1 MIRQPRSL
9 ARRLA
14 WRLALVVIAAVALAA
29 VAVGWRSV
37 VAVRNLDDTALQD
50 QARAIATHIAAGP
63 DGRPKLDLPRALD
76 DAFRSSHGDN
86 IFLVTTESGAALFES
101 GPDAQSVLSSLTP
114 ASPGLFRV
122 APSQRH
128 PDGMV
133 GYALRAG
140 PWTVMVAQGRE
151 QSEVLV
157 RGVLAELLSTGLAL
171 LAAIGTMA
179 VLIGVWTVRQG
190 LRPVRGAS
198 AAAAAIGPARPG
210 ARLPETDLPAEIAP
224 LVSAINQA
232 LARLESALAAQRRF
246 VGDAAHSLRTPLAV
260 LMARID
266 ALQDSTEAQHL
277 RQDADRMARLVGQML
292 QMARID
298 GVPLDISERVDLH
311 AVAME
316 AISALAP
323 LAVARQLDL
332 ELTGAPAGPIR
343 GNCAALVIALQNLI
357 ENALGHAPP
366 GSTVQVEL
374 TPSNTLR
381 VLDRGP
387 GVSEAEQAAIFERF
401 RRGRKPAGTAG
412 AGLGLAIVAEIVAA
426 HGGSAHVTAR
436 EGGGAAFELD
446 LRGAALV
453 APLPVGD
460 QGGNQSLTLSRGA
473 YRFAGGK
480 RGTAIP
486 GESSSRP
493 AGAEM

>member
-9 ARRLA
+9 AHQLA
-14 WRLALVVIAAVALAA
+14 WRLALVVIAAIALAA
-29 VAVGWRSV
+29 TAVGWRSV

-50 QARAIATHIAAGP
+50 QARAIAAHIATGP
-63 DGRPKLDLPRALD
+63 DGRPKLDLPRPLD

-86 IFLVTTESGAALFES
+86 IFLVTTASGAVVFAS
-101 GPDAQSVLSSLTP
+101 DPNAQSVLSSITP

-122 APSQRH
+122 APSQRY

-133 GYALRAG
+133 GYALTTG

-171 LAAIGTMA
+171 LAGIGTIA

-224 LVSAINQA
+224 LVSAVNQA

-266 ALQDSTEAQHL
+266 ALQDGMEAQHL

-323 LAVARQLDL
+323 LAVGRQLDL
-332 ELTGAPAGPIR
+332 ELTGAPGGSIR
-343 GNCAALVIALQNLI
+343 GNRTALVIALQNLI

-387 GVSEAEQAAIFERF
+387 GVPEAERAAIFERF
-401 RRGRKPAGTAG
+401 QRGRRPAGTTG
-412 AGLGLAIVAEIVAA
+412 AGLGLAIVAEIAAA
-426 HGGSAHVTAR
+426 HGGSAHVSAR
-436 EGGGAAFELD
+436 EDGGAVFELD
-446 LRGAALV
+446 LHGSAPV
-453 APLPVGD
+453 ATPPVGD
-460 QGGNQSLTLSRGA
+460 RSEDQSRTVLAPRNRHAPVNHTVYIR
-473 YRFAGGK
+473 R
-480 RGTAIP
+480 
-486 GESSSRP
+486 
-493 AGAEM
+493 

>member
-9 ARRLA
+9 VRRLA

-50 QARAIATHIAAGP
+50 QARAIAAHIAAGP
-63 DGRPKLDLPRALD
+63 DGRPKLDLPRPLD

-86 IFLVTTESGAALFES
+86 VFLVTTESGAALFAS

-122 APSQRH
+122 APSPRH

-133 GYALRAG
+133 GYALTTG

-157 RGVLAELLSTGLAL
+157 RGVLAELLSKGLAL
-171 LAAIGTMA
+171 LAVIGTMA

-198 AAAAAIGPARPG
+198 AAASAIGPARPG

-224 LVSAINQA
+224 LVSAVNQA
-232 LARLESALAAQRRF
+232 LARLESALVAQRRF

-266 ALQDSTEAQHL
+266 ALQDNGEAQHL
-277 RQDADRMARLVGQML
+277 RQDVDRMARLVGQML

-332 ELTGAPAGPIR
+332 ELTGAPAGLIR
-343 GNCAALVIALQNLI
+343 GNRAALVIALQNLI
-357 ENALGHAPP
+357 ENALGHAPT

-387 GVSEAEQAAIFERF
+387 GVPEAEQAVIFERF

-412 AGLGLAIVAEIVAA
+412 AGLGLAIVAEVVAA

-436 EGGGAAFELD
+436 EGGGAVFELD

-460 QGGNQSLTLSRGA
+460 QGGNQSLTLSRRA
-473 YRFAGGK
+473 YRFAHGE

>member
-1 MIRQPRSL
+1 MMRQPRSL

-14 WRLALVVIAAVALAA
+14 GRLALVVVAAVALAA
-29 VAVGWRSV
+29 LAVGWRSV
-37 VAVRNLDDTALQD
+37 VAVRHLDDTALQD
-50 QARAIATHIAAGP
+50 QARAIAAHITAGP
-63 DGRPKLDLPRALD
+63 DGQPKLDLPRALD

-86 IFLVTTESGAALFES
+86 VFLVTTAPGAVLFAS
-101 GPDAQSVLSSLTP
+101 GPEAQSVLSSVIP
-114 ASPGLFRV
+114 ATAGLFRV
-122 APSQRH
+122 ASSQRH

-133 GYALRAG
+133 GYTLTTGRL
-140 PWTVMVAQGRE
+140 TVMVAQSRE

-157 RGVLAELLSTGLAL
+157 RGVVAELLSTGLAL
-171 LAAIGTMA
+171 LTVIGTMA

-210 ARLPETDLPAEIAP
+210 ARLPETNLPAEIAP
-224 LVSAINQA
+224 LVSAVNQA

-266 ALQDSTEAQHL
+266 ALQDSAEAQHL

-292 QMARID
+292 QMARVE
-298 GVPLDISERVDLH
+298 GAPLDISERVDLH

-323 LAVARQLDL
+323 LAVTRQLDL
-332 ELTGAPAGPIR
+332 ELTGVPEGPIR
-343 GNCAALVIALQNLI
+343 GNHAALVIALQNLI
-357 ENALGHAPP
+357 ENALGHAPS
-366 GSTVQVEL
+366 GSAIEVEL

-387 GVSEAEQAAIFERF
+387 GVSEAERAAIFERF
-401 RRGRKPAGTAG
+401 RRGRRPAGITG

-426 HGGSAHVTAR
+426 HGGSAHVIPR
-436 EGGGAAFELD
+436 EGGGAVFELD
-446 LRGAALV
+446 LRGCAGV
-453 APLPVGD
+453 VPVPFRNPVTN
-460 QGGNQSLTLSRGA
+460 QGFASSREACRDTLDG
-473 YRFAGGK
+473 
-480 RGTAIP
+480 RGTAMRE
-486 GESSSRP
+486 GP
-493 AGAEM
+493 ASQLAGTKT